1 MMRSFIQ
8 LINESVK
15 IFLSLY
21 RVLILIS
28 LNRISIKFLLRGMEL
43 QEIESRQI
51 KNNNYYSLLP
61 LP

>member
-1 MMRSFIQ
+1 MVRSFIQ